1 MTTPTRTL
9 MRAGLAAVATAAIAA
24 VGLGAGATP
33 AAAHAYLVDST
44 PQDGATVD
52 EPPTEIVLE
61 FNEPIQSD
69 FTQVAVLDENEQP
82 VDLDE
87 PEVDGPLVTQPVDE
101 LAPGAYQVNY
111 RVGSTDGHPVSGT
124 VTFTVTAA
132 ALSSPT
138 PTPATAQPTPATE
151 PVAAE
156 EDSTAALWLGGA
168 AAAVIAGAA
177 ALVLVLRRR
186 PSRGGDAG

>member
-132 ALSSPT
+132 AHSSPT